1 MVVVVV
7 LVVLVVLAVVLVV
20 VVLVS
25 GGGWVCRE
33 SQMLSAAGRA
43 EPLHDSAGK

>member
-1 MVVVVV
+1 MVLVVV
-7 LVVLVVLAVVLVV
+7 LVVLVVVLVAVVL
-20 VVLVS
+20 LS